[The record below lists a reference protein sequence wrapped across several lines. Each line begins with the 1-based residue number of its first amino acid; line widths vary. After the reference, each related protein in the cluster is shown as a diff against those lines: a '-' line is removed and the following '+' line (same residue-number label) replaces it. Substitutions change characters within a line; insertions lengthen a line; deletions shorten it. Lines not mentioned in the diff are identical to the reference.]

1 MRKPTSSGVW
11 STPHMPPLRMPFG
24 RLCRSTRTALALS
37 QRQLALAAGLSA
49 GYVAA
54 IETGT
59 ANPTLDVVERI
70 GEALGLD
77 LRIVGSPPVLVGPR
91 QRELVHARCSGYA
104 DRRLR
109 ADGWL
114 TLREVEVVHGRSHG
128 WIDLLAFD
136 PRTGRLVVVEIKTR
150 LDDMGAIERQ
160 VGWYR
165 RMAPAIA
172 RLEGWSVRHTSA
184 WLLLLASDDV
194 ETAVRANKDV
204 LRFTFP
210 ARGAALLDA
219 TAPGLALIDP
229 TSRRR
234 RWLIRPRI
242 DGRRTAAP
250 YRDAADAARRI
261 AMASGRGARSR

>member
-1 MRKPTSSGVW
+1 
-11 STPHMPPLRMPFG
+11 MPPLRIPFG

-37 QRQLALAAGLSA
+37 QRQLALAVGLSP
-49 GYVAA
+49 GYLAA

-70 GEALGLD
+70 GDALGLG
-77 LRIVGSPPVLVGPR
+77 LRIVGSPPVLIGPR

-114 TLREVEVVHGRSHG
+114 TLREVEIVHGRSHG

-136 PRTGRLVVVEIKTR
+136 PGTGRLVVVEIKTR

-160 VGWYR
+160 VGWYQR
-165 RMAPAIA
+165 LAPAIA
-172 RLEGWSVRHTSA
+172 RREGWSVQHTGA
-184 WLLLLASDDV
+184 WLLLLASDEV
-194 ETAVRANKDV
+194 ETAVRVNRDV
-204 LRFTFP
+204 LRYAFP
-210 ARGAALLDA
+210 ARGPALLDT
-219 TAPGLALIDP
+219 TASGLALIDP

-250 YRDAADAARRI
+250 YRDATDAARRF
-261 AMASGRGARSR
+261 AVAGGRGARSR